1 MVTQSE
7 TLTKDSVAD
16 TGLVALAAP
25 TPADKPNTAAWQVVE
40 LRFVTI
46 IHSQFILLE
55 TDGHLTTRP
64 CELRIN
70 NERLRAD
77 FEALSEIGATVGG
90 GVSRLALSNEDLAAR
105 SWFADRIEEAG
116 LQVTDDEVGNLSGF
130 LCTDDPAAKTLV
142 IGSHLD
148 TVPNGGRFD
157 GAIGVLIAL
166 ECLRR
171 IKEAGV
177 LLRYHLE
184 AINFTDE
191 EGTWKSLF
199 GSNGLIGKIAAADIS
214 DSMQENM
221 AFRAALYRAGI
232 RLHEIHRAQR
242 DAESILGFLEVHIE
256 QGKTLHEM
264 DYDLGIVDRIVG
276 RATYNVVFYGEAAH
290 AGTTTADER
299 RDALQGAAA
308 FIIAAHRLLQ
318 EEYPAGVANCGHVS
332 VVPDSFNV
340 VPAEASLRV
349 EFRHPD
355 TDTLKEIEARLI
367 RLAQDC
373 AEEYRLTVVTERSL
387 YREAERMS
395 GYLFR
400 QIEQACAEA
409 NVRYMPIASYSGHN
423 AQIMNQMVPAG
434 MIFLPSVDGISHN
447 PREFTE
453 WRHVELGA
461 NVLLRT
467 ILQLAI

>member
-1 MVTQSE
+1 MPTE
-7 TLTKDSVAD
+7 CPTLRVNS
-16 TGLVALAAP
+16 
-25 TPADKPNTAAWQVVE
+25 
-40 LRFVTI
+40 
-46 IHSQFILLE
+46 
-55 TDGHLTTRP
+55 
-64 CELRIN
+64 
-70 NERLRAD
+70 ERLLRD
-77 FEALSEIGATVGG
+77 FEQLSEIGATVGG

-116 LQVTDDEVGNLSGF
+116 LQVRDDEVGNLSGL
-130 LCTDDPAAKTLV
+130 LCADDPDAKTLM

-171 IKEAGV
+171 LNEAGV
-177 LLRYHLE
+177 NPRCHLE

-191 EGTWKSLF
+191 EGTWSSLF
-199 GSNGLIGKIAAADIS
+199 GSNGVIGKISADDVD
-214 DSMQENM
+214 DSTQENM
-221 AFRAALYRAGI
+221 PFRAALYRAGI
-232 RLHEIHRAQR
+232 MLEEVQSARR
-242 DAESILGFLEVHIE
+242 DADSILGYLEVHIE
-256 QGKTLHEM
+256 QGKTLHEQGF
-264 DYDLGIVDRIVG
+264 DLGIVERIVG
-276 RATYNVVFYGEAAH
+276 RTTYNVVFYGEAAH

-308 FIIAAHRLLQ
+308 FIISAHKLIRA
-318 EEYPAGVANCGHVS
+318 EYPEGVVNCGHVS

-355 TDTLKEIEARLI
+355 TETLREMESRIV
-367 RLAQDC
+367 RLAQDS
-373 AEEYRLTVVTERSL
+373 AVKHRLRVSTERAL
-387 YREAERMS
+387 HRAAERMS
-395 GYLFR
+395 GYLVK
-400 QIEQACAEA
+400 QIESACRAEA
-409 NVRYMPIASYSGHN
+409 VNCMPIASYSGHN

-467 ILQLAI
+467 ILQLTL

>member
-1 MVTQSE
+1 MTA
-7 TLTKDSVAD
+7 KC
-16 TGLVALAAP
+16 P
-25 TPADKPNTAAWQVVE
+25 T
-40 LRFVTI
+40 
-46 IHSQFILLE
+46 
-55 TDGHLTTRP
+55 
-64 CELRIN
+64 LRIN
-70 NERLRAD
+70 SERLLRD
-77 FEALSEIGATVGG
+77 FEQLSEIGATVGG

-116 LQVTDDEVGNLSGF
+116 LKVRDDEVGNLSG
-130 LCTDDPAAKTLV
+130 LLGADDPAAKTLM

-166 ECLRR
+166 ECLRC
-171 IKEAGV
+171 IAEAK
-177 LLRYHLE
+177 LKPRCHLE

-199 GSNGLIGKIAAADIS
+199 GSNGVIGRICAEDI
-214 DSMQENM
+214 DDATQANM
-221 AFRAALYRAGI
+221 PFRAALYRAGI
-232 RLHEIHRAQR
+232 MLEEARNARR
-242 DAESILGFLEVHIE
+242 DPDTILGFLEVHIE
-256 QGKTLHEM
+256 QGKTLHKEGF
-264 DYDLGIVDRIVG
+264 DLGIVDRIVG
-276 RATYNVVFYGEAAH
+276 RTTYNVVFYGEAAH
-290 AGTTTADER
+290 AGTTTAEER

-308 FIIAAHRLLQ
+308 FIISAHKLVQ
-318 EEYPAGVANCGHVS
+318 ADYPEGVVNCGHVS

-355 TDTLKEIEARLI
+355 TDTLKEMESRIV
-367 RLAQDC
+367 RLARDC
-373 AEEYRLTVVTERSL
+373 AVNYRLRVSTERAL
-387 YREAERMS
+387 HRAAERMS
-395 GYLFR
+395 GYLVK
-400 QIEQACAEA
+400 QIESACRAEG
-409 NVRYMPIASYSGHN
+409 VHCTPIASYSGHN
-423 AQIMNQMVPAG
+423 AQIMNQMAPAG

-467 ILQLAI
+467 ILQLTM

>member
-1 MVTQSE
+1 MHNYLS
-7 TLTKDSVAD
+7 
-16 TGLVALAAP
+16 
-25 TPADKPNTAAWQVVE
+25 
-40 LRFVTI
+40 
-46 IHSQFILLE
+46 LE
-55 TDGHLTTRP
+55 TDGRLARNT
-64 CELRIN
+64 CILRVN
-70 NERLRAD
+70 SDRLRAD

-105 SWFADRIEEAG
+105 SWFADRVEEAG
-116 LQVTDDEVGNLSGF
+116 LQVKDDEVGNLSGL
-130 LCTDDPAAKTLV
+130 LCAGDPAAKTLM

-148 TVPNGGRFD
+148 TVPNGGRYD

-166 ECLRR
+166 ECLRTV
-171 IKEAGV
+171 KEAG
-177 LLRYHLE
+177 LAPGYHLE

-199 GSNGLIGKIAAADIS
+199 GSNGVIGKITADDIS
-214 DSMQENM
+214 DTMQDNM
-221 AFRAALYRAGI
+221 AFRAALHRAGI
-232 RLHEIHRAQR
+232 RLNEISRAQR

-256 QGKTLHEM
+256 QGKTLHEKK
-264 DYDLGIVDRIVG
+264 YDLGIVDWIVG
-276 RATYNVVFYGEAAH
+276 RTTYNLVFYGEAAH
-290 AGTTTADER
+290 AGTTTASER

-308 FIIAAHRLLQ
+308 FIISAHQLVQ
-318 EEYPAGVANCGHVS
+318 DEYSGGVVNCGHVS

-355 TDTLKEIEARLI
+355 KDTLKAIESRLI
-367 RLAQDC
+367 RLARDC
-373 AEEYRLTVVTERSL
+373 AKDHRLSVSTKRAL
-387 YREAERMS
+387 YREPERMS
-395 GYLFR
+395 GYLCR
-400 QIEQACAEA
+400 QIEEACRAENLRCA
-409 NVRYMPIASYSGHN
+409 PIASYSGHN
-423 AQIMNQMVPAG
+423 AQIMNQLVPAG

-467 ILQLAI
+467 ILQLTV

>member
-1 MVTQSE
+1 MAS
-7 TLTKDSVAD
+7 DCSD
-16 TGLVALAAP
+16 
-25 TPADKPNTAAWQVVE
+25 
-40 LRFVTI
+40 LRVN
-46 IHSQFILLE
+46 S
-55 TDGHLTTRP
+55 
-64 CELRIN
+64 
-70 NERLRAD
+70 ERLHTD
-77 FEALSEIGATVGG
+77 FERLSEIGATVGG
-90 GVSRLALSNEDLAAR
+90 GVSRLALSNEDLEAR

-116 LQVTDDEVGNLSGF
+116 LQVKDDEVGNLSG
-130 LCTDDPAAKTLV
+130 LLYAADPAAKTLM

-148 TVPNGGRFD
+148 TVPNGGRYD
-157 GAIGVLIAL
+157 GAIGVLTAL

-171 IKEAGV
+171 IKEAGIQP
-177 LLRYHLE
+177 RCHLE

-199 GSNGLIGKIAAADIS
+199 GSNGVIGKISTEDIS
-214 DSMQENM
+214 DALQDNM
-221 AFRAALYRAGI
+221 PFRAALYRTGI
-232 RLHEIHRAQR
+232 MLEEIQNARR
-242 DAESILGFLEVHIE
+242 DADTILGFLEIHIE
-256 QGKTLHEM
+256 QGKKLHQQECE
-264 DYDLGIVDRIVG
+264 LGIVDRIVG
-276 RATYNVVFYGEAAH
+276 RTTYNVVFYGEAAH

-308 FIIAAHRLLQ
+308 FIISAHKLVTD
-318 EEYPAGVANCGHVS
+318 EYPEGVVNCGHVS

-355 TDTLKEIEARLI
+355 TATLKEIESRLI
-367 RLAQDC
+367 RLARDC
-373 AEEYRLTVVTERSL
+373 AVDYRLRVSTERAL
-387 YREAERMS
+387 HREPERMS
-395 GYLFR
+395 GYLVR
-400 QIEQACAEA
+400 QIETACRAEG
-409 NVRYMPIASYSGHN
+409 VRCMPIASYSGHN

-453 WRHVELGA
+453 WRHIEIGA